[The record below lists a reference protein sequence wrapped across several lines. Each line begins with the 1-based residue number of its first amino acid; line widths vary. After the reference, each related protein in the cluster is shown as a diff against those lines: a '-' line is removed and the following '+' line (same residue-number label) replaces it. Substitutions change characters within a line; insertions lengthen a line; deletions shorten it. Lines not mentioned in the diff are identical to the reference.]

1 MSVTYYVS
9 GKAKKLYTL
18 PEIIRKETIS
28 GIRRGQQRIRRAA
41 AEGLRLRSIGR
52 AIFGTKVSGAY
63 KNLKRERVVERGGV
77 FVAGIKANGVAAIQ
91 DQGLAIKPHLIK
103 RRGHEWG
110 NGTDFVARSVTSAF
124 MHPGVQR
131 MPAFPFLSNS
141 ARSQEGAFRTEIER
155 GMARVAAAVNG

>member
-18 PEIIRKETIS
+18 PEIIRKKRS
-28 GIRRGQQRIRRAA
+28 RAFVAA
-41 AEGLRLRSIGR
+41 AAYPSRHSGR
-52 AIFGTKVSGAY
+52 AQAAKHRARHFRNKGKQGLQ
-63 KNLKRERVVERGGV
+63 NLKRERVVERGGV

-131 MPAFPFLSNS
+131 MPAFPFCLTLRAARKVLSALKLS
-141 ARSQEGAFRTEIER
+141 AGWLALRRR
-155 GMARVAAAVNG
+155 